1 MVISFKS
8 VLRTLILIF
17 LTLRNYLKRYGGD
30 FSVNLGKISTSLV
43 RIFFKSRLGGSHM
56 GSQHRGRKLVISV
69 KAVWLHGKVQKTV

>member
-8 VLRTLILIF
+8 VVRTLILIF

-43 RIFFKSRLGGSHM
+43 RIFFLNPDLGAHTWDHSTEEGS
-56 GSQHRGRKLVISV
+56 G
-69 KAVWLHGKVQKTV
+69 